1 MSLKALITTLVI
13 GSSSVALAA
22 PTVRDHRTTDYSPTI
37 DHRNAIDIHA
47 SADIRFQQRQ
57 RPVRPMPPVYTP
69 PVYVAPTWVTLAN
82 DMQVNGR
89 TSIKVAPTERQFTK
103 LELRAEQGNTSIDKV
118 MIVFG
123 NGRSQVVDLKTKLG
137 KRDSRVSIDLN
148 GNARSIERIVLVGR
162 SNGRRASLDVL
173 AI

>member
-1 MSLKALITTLVI
+1 MSIKALITTLVI

-22 PTVRDHRTTDYSPTI
+22 PTVRDHRTSDYSPTI
-37 DHRNAIDIHA
+37 DHRNAIDINA

-57 RPVRPMPPVYTP
+57 RPVRPMP

-89 TSIKVAPTERQFTK
+89 TSIKVSPTARQFTK

-123 NGRSQVVDLKTKLG
+123 NGRSQVVDLKTRLG
-137 KRDSRVSIDLN
+137 KRDSSVSIDLT

>member
-22 PTVRDHRTTDYSPTI
+22 PTVRDHRTSEVTTTI
-37 DHRNAIDIHA
+37 DHRNSIDVNA
-47 SADIRFQQRQ
+47 RADFRFQQ
-57 RPVRPMPPVYTP
+57 RPVRPLPPVP
-69 PVYVAPTWVTLAN
+69 APLTWVTLAN
-82 DMQVNGR
+82 DMQVSGR
-89 TSIKVAPTERQFTK
+89 TSIKVAPTTRQFTK

-123 NGRSQVVDLKTKLG
+123 NGRSQVVDLKAKLG
-137 KRDSRVSIDLN
+137 KRDSSISIDLN
-148 GNARSIERIVLVGR
+148 GNARSIERIVLLGR